1 MSGKRIL
8 LLLAA
13 IGLLWFAFFRKRTPA
28 PVVYN
33 QGIDPNTGRQ
43 LGTQENIGA
52 TANQAVANTVNAA
65 GNAVSQGTGQI
76 LGVIFNGIASSIG
89 QYGAGGSQGAD
100 TISANGNS
108 DWFSASDATG
118 SYL

>member
-43 LGTQENIGA
+43 LGTQENIAA
-52 TANQAVANTVNAA
+52 TANQAVANTVNSA
-65 GNAVSQGTGQI
+65 GQAVSQGTGQI
-76 LGVIFNGIASSIG
+76 LGTIFNGIASSIG

-100 TISANGNS
+100 TNS
-108 DWFSASDATG
+108 YGSTADWFSASDSTG
-118 SYL
+118 TDL